1 MAQTSKTDNSFL
13 ASKIMLR
20 ARHLP
25 VDPVRVLDC
34 YAGTGLIWDG
44 VTEYTGRAIKVLPID
59 KRKDISRFRLP
70 GDNTRYLRTL
80 DLAPFNVIDLD
91 AYGIPF
97 SQLETVFDR
106 KWKGT
111 VFVTFIQTMFGQ
123 LPSDLLAAVGFSD
136 AQREKIP
143 TLLGMR
149 GWQYFAQ
156 WLASRGVRKIHHMSH
171 SRSPSLSTDTH
182 VDMMLT

>member
-1 MAQTSKTDNSFL
+1 VPTDVKTDNSFL
-13 ASKIMLR
+13 VSKIMLR

-25 VDPVRVLDC
+25 KDPVRVLDC
-34 YAGTGLIWDG
+34 FAGTGLIWNG
-44 VTEYTGRAIKVLPID
+44 VIEQTGRDISVLPID

-80 DLAPFNVIDLD
+80 DLSLFNVIDLD
-91 AYGIPF
+91 AYGVPYA
-97 SQLETVFDR
+97 QLATVFDR

-123 LPSDLLAAVGFSD
+123 LPTDLLTAVGFSTI
-136 AQREKIP
+136 QHEKIP
-143 TLLGMR
+143 TLLGTR

-156 WLASRGVRKIHHMSH
+156 WMASRGVRRIHHMSH
-171 SRSPSLSTDTH
+171 QRKH
-182 VDMMLT
+182 YCAFVIH